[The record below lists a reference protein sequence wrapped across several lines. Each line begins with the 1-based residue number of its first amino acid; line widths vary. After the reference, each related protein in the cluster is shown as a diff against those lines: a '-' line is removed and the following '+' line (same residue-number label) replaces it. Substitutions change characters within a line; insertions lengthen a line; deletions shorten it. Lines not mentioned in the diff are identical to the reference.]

1 MGIWISV
8 PQCRYP
14 TGKELS
20 GANTLLLEELGMWCT
35 QIAMNLVDIQLEPK
49 APKGKGPSLLILVT
63 LKALSQSSPALGSQV
78 GIGVRQESTRRTCT
92 EGSYEVNRLS
102 CDKLTTG
109 ASTASGIK
117 DSTLS
122 LSSP

>member
-49 APKGKGPSLLILVT
+49 APKGKGPSL
-63 LKALSQSSPALGSQV
+63 AHP
-78 GIGVRQESTRRTCT
+78 CDP
-92 EGSYEVNRLS
+92 EGFVPILS
-102 CDKLTTG
+102 CSRIPGGHRSKTG
-109 ASTASGIK
+109 EYKTHMHGGV
-117 DSTLS
+117 L
-122 LSSP
+122 